1 MDNSIWIDF
10 PDSIT
15 SVQESASL
23 QSAEK
28 EKRSCQMVLAK
39 LVKISLSS
47 QKMADNAKCQNARS
61 TSSLKWMDSVP
72 NVSHTQKSQ
81 MTDWDVTS
89 LTAQLVKSF
98 QSQELVN
105 IANHLRSQ
113 MTSNLSVS
121 NQSAPNDRRL
131 T

>member
-1 MDNSIWIDF
+1 
-10 PDSIT
+10 
-15 SVQESASL
+15 
-23 QSAEK
+23 
-28 EKRSCQMVLAK
+28 
-39 LVKISLSS
+39 
-47 QKMADNAKCQNARS
+47 MADNAKCQNVHS

-81 MTDWDVTS
+81 MTDWDAIS
-89 LTAQLVKSF
+89 QNAQLVKLF
-98 QSQELVN
+98 QSLELVN

-121 NQSAPNDRRL
+121 SQSAPNDRRL